1 MTLRPRTCRRGI
13 AVLGALRWLT
23 VWACWFVLAASLM
36 TRAQAQENAGDQGAV
51 EGEGLPAVESRLA
64 ERYDRLELLA
74 ARLAELTASTQPR
87 RAELLRQLVARGRE
101 SDVPGQFDGVVAALN
116 DESYSTAID
125 GQAKLQA
132 ELQKLLE
139 LLLQEDRDRQLESER
154 KRVLRYLQD
163 VNKLIRLERGVKA
176 RTGGGDDAKELTE
189 DQKRIAGETE
199 KLQQEI
205 AESETSQA
213 DAAEGAEGQEGQDSP
228 GAEGGQPGDSAGE
241 GDEKP
246 ESEQQ
251 DGKSEQSEKEPSRG
265 DEGDSEKSPGEQKE
279 PSESSEGGQP
289 SESQRS
295 EGQQSE
301 GQPSE
306 GQPSQG
312 QQSEGQPS
320 EGQPGQSGG
329 SPQQKSPMDK
339 ASEGLKR
346 AQQRM
351 QAAQQ
356 QLEKAQRDGAQAA
369 QQQAIEELEQ
379 AKADLERI
387 LRQLREEEMER
398 MLVLLEARFR
408 KMLEEQ
414 NAVYDETKKLDKASA
429 TAPEH
434 ELEIASGRLSRRER
448 LIVREADRAL
458 ILLREDGT
466 SIAFPE
472 SIEQARDDM
481 QQIAER
487 LNRVKVDMLT
497 QGMEEDVIAAL
508 EETLAAI
515 QQSLEKLRDQ
525 KAQQPGGGGGEP
537 GEQAL
542 VDQLAELRMI
552 RALQLRINRRTQQY
566 GALVEGEQA
575 TEAEVLNMLE
585 ELALRQAKIVQATS
599 DLDKGNNR

>member
-1 MTLRPRTCRRGI
+1 MIFRRRNCRRRR
-13 AVLGALRWLT
+13 A
-23 VWACWFVLAASLM
+23 VLAALHWLIVPACWLALAASVP
-36 TRAQAQENAGDQGAV
+36 TNVQAQENAEAKGTV
-51 EGEGLPAVESRLA
+51 EGETLPGVESRLA

-101 SDVPGQFDGVVAALN
+101 SDVPGQFDEIVEALN
-116 DESYSTAID
+116 VESYSTAIV

-132 ELQKLLE
+132 ELQRLLE

-176 RTGGGDDAKELTE
+176 RTDGGDDAKELAD
-189 DQKRIAGETE
+189 DQQRITGDTE
-199 KLQQEI
+199 KLQKDIE
-205 AESETSQA
+205 ESEASRADDAKEADGKPGQSSQ
-213 DAAEGAEGQEGQDSP
+213 SP
-228 GAEGGQPGDSAGE
+228 NGGEPRGPGDEDA
-241 GDEKP
+241 EKS

-251 DGKSEQSEKEPSRG
+251 EGESEQSEKEPDKD
-265 DEGDSEKSPGEQKE
+265 DESDGEKPPGKQDSSESPEGGE
-279 PSESSEGGQP
+279 PSESQPAEGQ
-289 SESQRS
+289 QS
-295 EGQQSE
+295 EGQSSE

-306 GQPSQG
+306 GQPSEVQP
-312 QQSEGQPS
+312 GQPS
-320 EGQPGQSGG
+320 GA
-329 SPQQKSPMDK
+329 QQQSPMQK

-346 AQQRM
+346 AQERM
-351 QAAQQ
+351 KSAQE
-356 QLEKAQRDGAQAA
+356 QLEKAQRDGAQAE

-414 NAVYDETKKLDKASA
+414 NEVYDETKKLDKASV

-458 ILLREDGT
+458 VLLREDGT

-472 SIEQARDDM
+472 SVEQARDDM
-481 QQIAER
+481 QQIADR
-487 LNRVKVDMLT
+487 LNRVKVDLLT
-497 QGMEEDVIAAL
+497 QTMEEDVIAAL

-525 KAQQPGGGGGEP
+525 KAQQPGGRGGAP

-575 TEAEVLNMLE
+575 TESELLGMLD

-599 DLDKGNNR
+599 DLEQGNNR

>member
-1 MTLRPRTCRRGI
+1 MASGCGLM
-13 AVLGALRWLT
+13 
-23 VWACWFVLAASLM
+23 LAASFPAGL
-36 TRAQAQENAGDQGAV
+36 QAQENAEASGAV
-51 EGEGLPAVESRLA
+51 EGEALPGVESRLA

-101 SDVPGQFDGVVAALN
+101 SDVPGQFDEIVEALN
-116 DESYSTAID
+116 VESYSTAID

-132 ELQKLLE
+132 ELQRLLE

-176 RTGGGDDAKELTE
+176 RTDGGDDAKELAD
-189 DQKRIAGETE
+189 DQQRITGDTD
-199 KLQQEI
+199 KLRKEI
-205 AESETSQA
+205 EQSEASPA
-213 DAAEGAEGQEGQDSP
+213 DDAKEGQQGKGSRSP
-228 GAEGGQPGDSAGE
+228 KGGEPREPGDE
-241 GDEKP
+241 DREKP

-251 DGKSEQSEKEPSRG
+251 DGDSEESQKEPAKG
-265 DEGDSEKSPGEQKE
+265 DEIGGEKPPGEQGSSESPKGGE
-279 PSESSEGGQP
+279 PSESQPSEGQP
-289 SESQRS
+289 SEAQP
-295 EGQQSE
+295 SE

-306 GQPSQG
+306 GQPSEAQP
-312 QQSEGQPS
+312 GQPS
-320 EGQPGQSGG
+320 GA
-329 SPQQKSPMDK
+329 QQQSPMQK

-346 AQQRM
+346 AQERM
-351 QAAQQ
+351 KSAQE
-356 QLEKAQRDGAQAA
+356 QLEKAERDGAQAE

-414 NAVYDETKKLDKASA
+414 NEVYSETKKLDKASA

-458 ILLREDGT
+458 VLLREDGT

-472 SIEQARDDM
+472 SVEQARDDM

-487 LNRVKVDMLT
+487 LNRVKVDLLT
-497 QGMEEDVIAAL
+497 QTMEEDVIAAL

-525 KAQQPGGGGGEP
+525 KAQQQGGGGGAP

-575 TEAEVLNMLE
+575 TESELLGMLD

-599 DLDKGNNR
+599 DLEQGNNR

>member
-1 MTLRPRTCRRGI
+1 MTFRRQSCRRRR
-13 AVLGALRWLT
+13 A
-23 VWACWFVLAASLM
+23 VLAALPWLM
-36 TRAQAQENAGDQGAV
+36 VPACLLGLAASVPTNVQAQEHAEASGAV
-51 EGEGLPAVESRLA
+51 EGEALPGVESRLA

-101 SDVPGQFDGVVAALN
+101 SDVPGQFDEIVAALN
-116 DESYSTAID
+116 VESYSTAID

-132 ELQKLLE
+132 ELQRLLE

-176 RTGGGDDAKELTE
+176 RTDGGDDAKELAD
-189 DQKRIAGETE
+189 DQQRITGDTE
-199 KLQQEI
+199 KLQKEI
-205 AESETSQA
+205 EESEASQA
-213 DAAEGAEGQEGQDSP
+213 DDAKEADGQQGKGSRSP
-228 GAEGGQPGDSAGE
+228 KGGEPHEPDDEDG
-241 GDEKP
+241 EKP

-251 DGKSEQSEKEPSRG
+251 DGDSEESQKEPAKD
-265 DEGDSEKSPGEQKE
+265 DETGGEKPPGEQGSSESPKGGE
-279 PSESSEGGQP
+279 PSES
-289 SESQRS
+289 
-295 EGQQSE
+295 
-301 GQPSE
+301 QPSE
-306 GQPSQG
+306 GQPSEAQP
-312 QQSEGQPS
+312 SEGQPS
-320 EGQPGQSGG
+320 EAQPGQSSGE
-329 SPQQKSPMDK
+329 QQQQSPMQK

-346 AQQRM
+346 AQERM
-351 QAAQQ
+351 KSAQE
-356 QLEKAQRDGAQAA
+356 QLEKAERDGAQAE

-414 NAVYDETKKLDKASA
+414 NEVYDETKKLDKASV

-458 ILLREDGT
+458 VLLREDGT

-472 SIEQARDDM
+472 SVEQARDDM
-481 QQIAER
+481 QQIADR
-487 LNRVKVDMLT
+487 LNRVKVDLLT
-497 QGMEEDVIAAL
+497 QTMEEDVIAAL

-525 KAQQPGGGGGEP
+525 KAQQPGGRGGAP

-575 TEAEVLNMLE
+575 TESELLAMLD

-599 DLDKGNNR
+599 DLEQGNNR

>member
-1 MTLRPRTCRRGI
+1 
-13 AVLGALRWLT
+13 VLAALRWLM
-23 VWACWFVLAASLM
+23 VSACWLVLAASV
-36 TRAQAQENAGDQGAV
+36 TTKVQAQENADASGAV
-51 EGEGLPAVESRLA
+51 EGEALPGVESRLA

-101 SDVPGQFDGVVAALN
+101 SDVPGQFDEIVEALN
-116 DESYSTAID
+116 VESYSTAID

-132 ELQKLLE
+132 ELQRLLE

-176 RTGGGDDAKELTE
+176 RTDGGDDAKELAD
-189 DQKRIAGETE
+189 DQQRITGDTE
-199 KLQQEI
+199 KLRKEI
-205 AESETSQA
+205 EESEASQA
-213 DAAEGAEGQEGQDSP
+213 DDAREADGPQGQGSRSP
-228 GAEGGQPGDSAGE
+228 KGGEPREPGEEDG
-241 GDEKP
+241 EKP

-251 DGKSEQSEKEPSRG
+251 GGDSEQSEKEPAKG
-265 DEGDSEKSPGEQKE
+265 DESDGEKPPGKQGSSESPKGGE
-279 PSESSEGGQP
+279 PSESQP
-289 SESQRS
+289 
-295 EGQQSE
+295 
-301 GQPSE
+301 
-306 GQPSQG
+306 
-312 QQSEGQPS
+312 SEGQPS
-320 EGQPGQSGG
+320 EGQPGQPSGE
-329 SPQQKSPMDK
+329 QQQSPMQK

-346 AQQRM
+346 AQERM
-351 QAAQQ
+351 KSAQE
-356 QLEKAQRDGAQAA
+356 QLEKAERNGAQAE

-414 NAVYDETKKLDKASA
+414 NEVYDETKKLDKASA

-458 ILLREDGT
+458 VLLREDGT

-472 SIEQARDDM
+472 SVEQARDDM
-481 QQIAER
+481 QQIADR

-497 QGMEEDVIAAL
+497 QTMEEDVIAAL

-525 KAQQPGGGGGEP
+525 KAQQQGGGGGAP

-566 GALVEGEQA
+566 GALVDGEQA
-575 TEAEVLNMLE
+575 TEAELLGMLD

-599 DLDKGNNR
+599 DLEQGKNR